1 MTPIERLHH
10 EAIFFKNHKPFMTE
24 IKIYQAVLKDPRC
37 PRPARWL
44 LAVAIAYTLSPIDL
58 IPDFIPVIGHLDD
71 ILIVPLLLFIAIR
84 LMPRELIEQHRVS
97 FTKAKPINFV
107 S

>member
-1 MTPIERLHH
+1 MARIRISKLLIILIISTFRIAEMTSIERLHH

-44 LAVAIAYTLSPIDL
+44 LAAAIAYTISPIDL

-71 ILIVPLLLFIAIR
+71 ILIVPAI
-84 LMPRELIEQHRVS
+84 S
-97 FTKAKPINFV
+97 
-107 S
+107 